1 MAVKDYSRSFRRF
14 APVKPEY
21 RQNLL
26 TPAFWV
32 VVLSGSLSSALLI
45 MAASEAELSGT
56 DRGLCIVA
64 TPRVDQGTD
73 TLLTNPSTLSCS
85 THNSHAHV
93 EGLAAGKV

>member
-1 MAVKDYSRSFRRF
+1 
-14 APVKPEY
+14 
-21 RQNLL
+21 
-26 TPAFWV
+26 
-32 VVLSGSLSSALLI
+32 

-73 TLLTNPSTLSCS
+73 TLLTNPGTLSCS